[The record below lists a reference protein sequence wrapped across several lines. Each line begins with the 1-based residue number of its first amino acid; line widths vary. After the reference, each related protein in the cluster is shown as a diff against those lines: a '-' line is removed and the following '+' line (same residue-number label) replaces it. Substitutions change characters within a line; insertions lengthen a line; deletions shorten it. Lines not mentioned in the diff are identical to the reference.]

1 MRRAEF
7 FLVWDKDKES
17 ILGHC
22 NTPRII
28 LAKSD
33 WGGEVWEPGTHL
45 EANQEGAGGAGNCI
59 SSEEQWQRCGLLRQK
74 PDRAG
79 CRTNRTVEGL
89 GLGLSL
95 AGEGDPSLTLLSLP
109 CSNIIVFPRELQQA
123 LVPWQCTPCQQP
135 QHSPEQLQ
143 SCNELIRLQLFR
155 VRQGGMSHS
164 LGTGGLERKAGGL

>member
-1 MRRAEF
+1 MRRAESF
-7 FLVWDKDKES
+7 SWLEQRHRKRP
-17 ILGHC
+17 GHD

-28 LAKSD
+28 LAKCD

-45 EANQEGAGGAGNCI
+45 EANQEGAQGAGNCI
-59 SSEEQWQRCGLLRQK
+59 SSEKQWQRCGLF
-74 PDRAG
+74 DRAG
-79 CRTNRTVEGL
+79 CRTNRTVEGF

-155 VRQGGMSHS
+155 VRRGDMARS
-164 LGTGGLERKAGGL
+164 LGTGGLGRKAEGL